1 VRGAEWAGV
10 IEGNGKKKGLKIEEK
25 EVNSIPAQH
34 CRHFTRRQKYFLEEF
49 MTQIYSKEEIKQA
62 FLKLMEE
69 DPEFDAEIK
78 LIAAI
83 SKSPG
88 FVEFITD
95 PKFVEIITD
104 PVFVEIITD
113 PELVEI
119 ITNPGFVEIITDPEF
134 LAKFN
139 VK

>member
-1 VRGAEWAGV
+1 
-10 IEGNGKKKGLKIEEK
+10 
-25 EVNSIPAQH
+25 
-34 CRHFTRRQKYFLEEF
+34 
-49 MTQIYSKEEIKQA
+49 MTQNYSKAEIKQA

-83 SKSPG
+83 SKDPG

-134 LAKFN
+134 LKAIN

>member
-1 VRGAEWAGV
+1 
-10 IEGNGKKKGLKIEEK
+10 
-25 EVNSIPAQH
+25 
-34 CRHFTRRQKYFLEEF
+34 
-49 MTQIYSKEEIKQA
+49 MTEIYSKEEIKSA

-83 SKSPG
+83 SKDTG

-95 PKFVEIITD
+95 PKFLEIIKD
-104 PVFVEIITD
+104 PVFVEIIKD
-113 PELVEI
+113 PDLVEI
-119 ITNPGFVEIITDPEF
+119 ITNPLFVEIITDPEF
-134 LAKFN
+134 LAAVN

>member
-1 VRGAEWAGV
+1 
-10 IEGNGKKKGLKIEEK
+10 
-25 EVNSIPAQH
+25 
-34 CRHFTRRQKYFLEEF
+34 

-95 PKFVEIITD
+95 PKFIEIIKD

-134 LAKFN
+134 LAKVN